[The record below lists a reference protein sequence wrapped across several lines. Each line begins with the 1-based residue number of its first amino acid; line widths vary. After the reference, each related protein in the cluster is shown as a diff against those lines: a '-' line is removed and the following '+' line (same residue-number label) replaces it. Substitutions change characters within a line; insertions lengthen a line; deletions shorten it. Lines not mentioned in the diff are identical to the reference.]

1 MPPVLGN
8 GGKWKR
14 WCSMTPILAID
25 PGASGGLAWRDAAG
39 LVHAEPMP
47 DGMTAQVDRLRQL
60 AATLPGLTAVMEKVG
75 TYVPG
80 NHVGSACTF
89 ARHCGHLEAALYAL
103 GISFTEVAPG
113 VWMKKLGTLPKDK
126 AERKRAIREEMQR
139 RFPGLEV
146 TLKTADALG
155 VMVAICEKGS
165 P

>member
-1 MPPVLGN
+1 MIPF
-8 GGKWKR
+8 
-14 WCSMTPILAID
+14 LAID
-25 PGASGGLAWRDAAG
+25 PGASGGLAWRDADG
-39 LVHAEPMP
+39 IVHTEPMP
-47 DGMTAQVDRLRQL
+47 DGMTAQVDFLRSL
-60 AATLPGLTAVMEKVG
+60 AAGLPGLTAIMEKVG

-103 GISFTEVAPG
+103 GIPFTEVAPG

-155 VMVAICEKGS
+155 VLVAICEKDS